1 MSAESTLPVNR
12 VSDPVGTSPAYMPL
26 DMSAGGV
33 ASDAPMEESA
43 AWTEGPG
50 GYSGPYQPD
59 PGIPEAGVDSFL
71 AHSEGAP
78 DAAAASSSDF
88 EGLSQESGGE
98 FENEESEVFSGS
110 QEAMDDEVGG
120 GVRLGGDDL
129 YRVRTDTDPP
139 GVPKPPDEPEM
150 VALRSLLMQR
160 ELALLENIKER
171 LEDPIGHAHYV
182 SQVVAEAILLR
193 SGKDDK
199 LERAMDPIVE
209 KLFKS
214 ALQKKPLDYANV
226 LFPLMGPAIRR
237 SIAEMFRSMLDNFHK
252 SVEMAFSWKGLRWR
266 FESLRTGKP
275 FSEVVMLH
283 TLVYKV
289 EQLFLIHRETG
300 LVLNHIVNEGV
311 ASQDA
316 DMVSAMLTAIQD
328 FARDCFTS
336 GQEGELESLQMGEY
350 TILVEQSPYAYI
362 ACVLRG
368 NPPIDVRRKLR
379 STLELIQVEFIEHLV
394 GFNGNTSPF
403 VLAERHLH
411 ECLVSRYVDE
421 EKVLP
426 LWVKA
431 LPVLLLLAMI
441 SGFVYWRHNVRL
453 AEEAAL
459 AQQHQEEQRH
469 LEFLYGMDRYVDT
482 LRNEPGLIVVDVKE
496 YNEVPWAVSLL
507 RDELSRDPVTVLRDA
522 GANPKDFELSFI
534 PYISLEPTIVAK
546 RVMQKIRPPESVS
559 MNFSSDGTLTL
570 TGTAPVDWI
579 MRVRQEALA
588 LPGVKKI
595 NMAGLS
601 DPRMDYLKTLVRDV
615 EAVTVNFPLG
625 KDTPV
630 ESDVPK
636 LKKAVDTLA
645 ELENLANDMG
655 IGVQLTVYGHA
666 DSLGNAKRNYE
677 ISQARARTLAAMLYA
692 KGSSM
697 PISLY
702 GMGAE
707 YADKAAVSPRGDQAS
722 RKVELRVHLSR
733 TTSATTP
740 EELRN

>member
-1 MSAESTLPVNR
+1 MSAESTFPVNK

-33 ASDAPMEESA
+33 ASNAPMGEPADWPSGSE
-43 AWTEGPG
+43 
-50 GYSGPYQPD
+50 GYSDSCQSGPDFQESVAGVFP
-59 PGIPEAGVDSFL
+59 PEAGELPGSSASFNP
-71 AHSEGAP
+71 EPGEP
-78 DAAAASSSDF
+78 VPENQRDF
-88 EGLSQESGGE
+88 ER
-98 FENEESEVFSGS
+98 EEGRGFSGDHD
-110 QEAMDDEVGG
+110 AMDDEAGAETG
-120 GVRLGGDDL
+120 RSADEL
-129 YRVRTDTDPP
+129 YKVRTDTDPP
-139 GVPKPPDEPEM
+139 GVPRPPEEPEM

-214 ALQKKPLDYANV
+214 ALRKKPLDYANV

-283 TLVYKV
+283 TLVYRV

-328 FARDCFTS
+328 FARDCFVS

-403 VLAERHLH
+403 LLAERHLN

-421 EKVLP
+421 EKPLP

-431 LPVLLLLAMI
+431 LPILLLLALV
-441 SGFVYWRHNVRL
+441 SGFIYWRQNVRL
-453 AEEAAL
+453 AEETAL
-459 AQQHQEEQRH
+459 AQQRQEEQKH

-482 LRNEPGLIVVDVKE
+482 LRNEPGIIVLDVKE
-496 YNEVPWAVSLL
+496 YSEVPWSVSLM
-507 RDELSRDPVTVLRDA
+507 RDELARDPAVVLRDA
-522 GANPKDFELSFI
+522 GAGPKDFELSSM
-534 PYISLEPTIVAK
+534 PYISLEPVIVAK
-546 RVMQKIRPPESVS
+546 RVMQKIRPPESVA
-559 MNFSSDGTLTL
+559 MNFSSTGTLTL
-570 TGTAPVDWI
+570 TGTAPVDWM

-595 NMAGLS
+595 DMTGLT
-601 DPRMDYLKTLVRDV
+601 DPRMDYLKQLVRDV
-615 EAVTVNFPLG
+615 ETVTVEFPLG

-630 ESDVPK
+630 DSDLPK
-636 LKKAVDTLA
+636 LKKAVETLT
-645 ELENLANDMG
+645 ELERLASDMG

-666 DSLGNAKRNYE
+666 DTLGNDKRNYE

-707 YADKAAVSPRGDQAS
+707 YADKTVVSPKGDQAS
-722 RKVELRVHLSR
+722 RKVELRVHLSKMA
-733 TTSATTP
+733 SATP